1 MHCSVARNCC
11 VPSFSRAS
19 ARKPEIAGTL
29 PQRTPPYG
37 KTDTDAS
44 SDQENTSNGQSSDF
58 ELSDLEQHPVHAL
71 RHDDAA
77 VPAAGTGLSMTFKV
91 LLLHGR

>member
-1 MHCSVARNCC
+1 MNLCVSSVNRTIAL
-11 VPSFSRAS
+11 
-19 ARKPEIAGTL
+19 KPEIAGTL
-29 PQRTPPYG
+29 LQRTPPYG
-37 KTDTDAS
+37 KVDTDAS

-71 RHDDAA
+71 RHDEAA
-77 VPAAGTGLSMTFKV
+77 FAAAGTGLSMTFKV